1 MEVLRR
7 ERDNF
12 INTKIAIQSSSAFS
26 ETVGSDWQEAF
37 ELLFIAEMSKVA
49 I

>member
-12 INTKIAIQSSSAFS
+12 INTKIAIQSGSAFS

-49 I
+49 V